1 MTQPAETWRME
12 AIFVALFV
20 ACWLVVLLS
29 WLGLVPLAGNLPL
42 SLYSLYSV
50 AAALGWGAANVCVV
64 RRRRFPQPVQK
75 PLTLIYYL
83 GPQGLVYL
91 LRSMAPTLDQRAAPF
106 VPVYAFGVFTI
117 FFWVLIKIRK
127 W

>member
-29 WLGLVPLAGNLPL
+29 WLGLVPLTGNLPL

-64 RRRRFPQPVQK
+64 RRRRFPEPYQK

-91 LRSMAPTLDQRAAPF
+91 LRSMAPAVDQRAAPF